1 MRKHAFSICGKQRCR
16 SDNLLHQGSYRNMK
30 TKFQDFSR
38 IIPGLF
44 PGFKDSISLT
54 FRQFF
59 IVFAGNGDSETGHT
73 SFLLPEYFHYG
84 IEKYLDY

>member
-1 MRKHAFSICGKQRCR
+1 MQK
-16 SDNLLHQGSYRNMK
+16 DLLTQGSYRNMK

-44 PGFKDSISLT
+44 SVFKDSISLT
-54 FRQFF
+54 FSQFL

-73 SFLLPEYFHYG
+73 SFLSPEYFHYG
-84 IEKYLDY
+84 IDKYRDYR